1 MADLSTRDAKLVQYL
16 NEAYGKERQ
25 LETSLEAHIQMTTRP
40 PYRKRL
46 QQHLQETK
54 GHARSV
60 ERRIRQL
67 GGTAETISVPGPDVM
82 TEAATR
88 VQEVAQRGAALAQ
101 GPIHAVRGTG
111 EEEKLLKNAK
121 TEYSDEAAEIAIYS
135 AIETLAQAVGDRQ
148 TAQLARNIGR
158 QEQRMASFLQRLIP
172 TLTKAVA
179 QAEIP
184 ARERDGAG
192 GRRRTSPSRST
203 GGGRTRSGTRGRARP
218 GTRGRA
224 RSGAASGRRGS
235 TTARRAT
242 SSARRRTTGATSSA
256 RRRSPTGRGRTA
268 TSARRRSST
277 SSRGRATTSARRSAA
292 TRRGRTTT
300 ARGGRTSRSRTT
312 RGTSA
317 SRSRRS

>member
-25 LETSLEAHIQMTTRP
+25 LETSLEAHIQMTSRA

-46 QQHLQETK
+46 QQHLRETK

-60 ERRIRQL
+60 EQRIKQL
-67 GGTAETISVPGPDVM
+67 GGTAETVSVPGPDVV
-82 TEAATR
+82 TEAASR

-101 GPIHAVRGTG
+101 GPLHAVRGTG

-121 TEYSDEAAEIAIYS
+121 TEFSDEAAEIAMYS
-135 AIETLAQAVGDRQ
+135 AIETLAQTVGDRR

-158 QEQRMASFLQRLIP
+158 QEQRMASFLERLIP

-192 GRRRTSPSRST
+192 TRRRSAPSGSAR
-203 GGGRTRSGTRGRARP
+203 RGRAKA
-218 GTRGRA
+218 GA
-224 RSGAASGRRGS
+224 R
-235 TTARRAT
+235 RRAT
-242 SSARRRTTGATSSA
+242 SSGASGRRRPTTARRGRATTSG
-256 RRRSPTGRGRTA
+256 RRRSTTASRGRTT
-268 TSARRRSST
+268 TSGRRRST
-277 SSRGRATTSARRSAA
+277 TTRRGRATTSARSRSPVA
-292 TRRGRTTT
+292 RRGRTTR
-300 ARGGRTSRSRTT
+300 ARAGTSRARTT
-312 RGTSA
+312 RRASA
-317 SRSRRS
+317 SRSRKS

>member
-60 ERRIRQL
+60 ERRIKQL
-67 GGTAETISVPGPDVM
+67 GGIAETISVPGPDVM

-101 GPIHAVRGTG
+101 GPLHAVRGTG

-121 TEYSDEAAEIAIYS
+121 TEYSDEAAEIAMYS

-158 QEQRMASFLQRLIP
+158 QEQRMASFLERLIP

-184 ARERDGAG
+184 ARERDGAA

-203 GGGRTRSGTRGRARP
+203 SAGRTRSGARGRARP
-218 GTRGRA
+218 GTRGRTQ
-224 RSGAASGRRGS
+224 SGAASGRR
-235 TTARRAT
+235 
-242 SSARRRTTGATSSA
+242 
-256 RRRSPTGRGRTA
+256 RSPSGRGRAT
-268 TSARRRSST
+268 TSARRRAST
-277 SSRGRATTSARRSAA
+277 TSRGRATTSARRSAA

-312 RGTSA
+312 RRTSA